1 MSHKHVIAASKATQ
15 CCRLQNAPLV
25 RVDGAVVIRVHR
37 REGGLEARRYQQVLQ
52 VLIAAVHEEVDNFFV
67 AANGDNHLLLLERA
81 GLVDV
86 DHLEHLSSGAQ
97 ELDGEVLVL
106 GSGRLLAALA
116 LVRQLVQ
123 ALGEAAVDRLLP
135 CAQINQ

>member
-1 MSHKHVIAASKATQ
+1 MSHKHAIAASKATQ

-67 AANGDNHLLLLERA
+67 PPDSDNHLLLLERA

-86 DHLEHLSSGAQ
+86 DHLEHLSS
-97 ELDGEVLVL
+97 
-106 GSGRLLAALA
+106 
-116 LVRQLVQ
+116 
-123 ALGEAAVDRLLP
+123 
-135 CAQINQ
+135 CA

>member
-37 REGGLEARRYQQVLQ
+37 REGGLEARRHQQVLE
-52 VLIAAVHEEVDNFFV
+52 VLVAAVHEEVNDLLV

-86 DHLEHLSSGAQ
+86 DHLEHLSS
-97 ELDGEVLVL
+97 
-106 GSGRLLAALA
+106 
-116 LVRQLVQ
+116 
-123 ALGEAAVDRLLP
+123 
-135 CAQINQ
+135 CA